1 MPCNQAQETPIKQKH
16 VIPRIKFPGFATPTT
31 STSKPAHA
39 VRRRRSAAA
48 NAGTG
53 TDAGSRA
60 SPTPTRRFD
69 SSLVFFLFVWFGFI
83 HSFTHNCVSC
93 LSFFEF
99 SWKGRRTDGRLTLAR
114 YASGN
119 DGRTRT
125 RERTR
130 VRRRERGSRTIFRE
144 SIKRRRTFISI

>member
-83 HSFTHNCVSC
+83 HSFIHNCVSC

-99 SWKGRRTDGRLTLAR
+99 SWKGRRTDGRLTR
-114 YASGN
+114 GDTRPGTT
-119 DGRTRT
+119 DGRGHGN
-125 RERTR
+125 
-130 VRRRERGSRTIFRE
+130 VRAFVEGNGVRGRSFVSR
-144 SIKRRRTFISI
+144 